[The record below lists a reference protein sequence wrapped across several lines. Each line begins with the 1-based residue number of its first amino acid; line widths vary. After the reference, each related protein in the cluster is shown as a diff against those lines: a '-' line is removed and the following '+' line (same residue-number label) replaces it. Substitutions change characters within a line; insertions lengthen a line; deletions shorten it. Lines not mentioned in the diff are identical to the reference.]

1 MNSLLK
7 SLRSSGYAIHL
18 FFINTSKHFVSHAE
32 IKKHYGVYGEVS
44 IAYINNEVTILG
56 AFFNLLS
63 GKPFHLSRFR
73 NESVASN
80 LEGVLKSNSFDLIHF
95 DGLPTT
101 EYLELVQEVSPQS
114 KTLLRAHNVEHRIWS
129 RIAANGSGVKK
140 WYLNI
145 QSRRLARRELEVFR
159 KVDCNVFISDTDK
172 KEALRLLGE
181 TDAHK
186 QEAIGTGMDLIQN
199 RDRSFTYQFYHLG
212 SLDWAPN
219 VEGLEWFLK
228 EVWPKMSE
236 MHDEIHFSIAGRNM
250 PDEMFKW
257 NEASKVDVF
266 GEVDSIHDFT
276 LNNDV
281 LVVPLLSGSGIRI
294 KILEAMASGKIVI
307 STRIGAEG
315 LGVKHLQ
322 NVLLADN
329 VEEFE
334 EAVEILSDASVRA
347 LLIEN
352 AYAYIRDSYSIEAIG
367 EQFKRVYSEVVNR

>member
-1 MNSLLK
+1 
-7 SLRSSGYAIHL
+7 
-18 FFINTSKHFVSHAE
+18 
-32 IKKHYGVYGEVS
+32 
-44 IAYINNEVTILG
+44 
-56 AFFNLLS
+56 
-63 GKPFHLSRFR
+63 
-73 NESVASN
+73 
-80 LEGVLKSNSFDLIHF
+80 
-95 DGLPTT
+95 
-101 EYLELVQEVSPQS
+101 
-114 KTLLRAHNVEHRIWS
+114 
-129 RIAANGSGVKK
+129 
-140 WYLNI
+140 
-145 QSRRLARRELEVFR
+145 
-159 KVDCNVFISDTDK
+159 
-172 KEALRLLGE
+172 
-181 TDAHK
+181 
-186 QEAIGTGMDLIQN
+186 
-199 RDRSFTYQFYHLG
+199 
-212 SLDWAPN
+212 
-219 VEGLEWFLK
+219 
-228 EVWPKMSE
+228 MSE